1 MVFIIYETGNLLNN
15 KYKLKDYL
23 IIIQLVYPDTNS
35 NTNKQNG
42 EEYVWYNRN
51 DGILGILEKYIDTDK

>member
-1 MVFIIYETGNLLNN
+1 MKQWHLLNN
-15 KYKLKDYL
+15 KSQIERLFNN
-23 IIIQLVYPDTNS
+23 IQLVYPDTNS

-51 DGILGILEKYIDTDK
+51 DGILGILEKYIDTTNS